1 MMGDG
6 MQMSG
11 TMWIGMILWG
21 VLLLALI
28 ALAIAGTMR
37 LLRGNPSRTPSA
49 REELDLRYA
58 RGELDREKYVQSRD
72 DLASDR

>member
-11 TMWIGMILWG
+11 PMWIGMILWG
-21 VLLLALI
+21 VFLLALI
-28 ALAIAGTMR
+28 ALAIAGTVR
-37 LLRGNPSRTPSA
+37 LVRGNPSPRPSA
-49 REELDLRYA
+49 KEELDLRYA
-58 RGELDREKYVQSRD
+58 RGELDREKYLQLRE

>member
-11 TMWIGMILWG
+11 PMLIGMILWG
-21 VLLLALI
+21 VFLLALT
-28 ALAIAGTMR
+28 ALAIAGTLR
-37 LLRGNPSRTPSA
+37 LLRANPSPRPSA
-49 REELDLRYA
+49 KEELDLRYA
-58 RGELDREKYVQSRD
+58 RGELDREKYLQLRD